1 MKKLALVLV
10 MLLIF
15 TTACAE
21 GLDFASMDDATLHSI
36 VDGARNELAK
46 RELNTG
52 ENTVLFEQEGVS
64 VYLTGEYE
72 TKEYDTVYLSLKA
85 VVVNDSDK
93 TVWIST
99 DSLSVNGWDV
109 YSYGLPDTTAGKKQK
124 CELEFCISDAEI
136 SSYDEVEEI
145 EVVFSLVDSDTYE
158 TFSTTEPII
167 IHF

>member
-1 MKKLALVLV
+1 MKKLALILV
-10 MLLIF
+10 MLLVF
-15 TTACAE
+15 ASACAE

-36 VDGARNELAK
+36 VDSARNELTK
-46 RELNTG
+46 RELNAG
-52 ENTVLFEQEGVS
+52 ENTVLFEQEGVT

-72 TKEYDTVYLSLKA
+72 TEEYDTVYLSLNA
-85 VVVNDSDK
+85 VIVNDSDK

-136 SSYDEVEEI
+136 SSYDELEEI

-158 TFSTTEPII
+158 TFSTTEPIVLR
-167 IHF
+167 F

>member
-1 MKKLALVLV
+1 MKKLALILV
-10 MLLIF
+10 MLLVF
-15 TTACAE
+15 ASACAE

-36 VDGARNELAK
+36 VDSARNELTK
-46 RELNTG
+46 RELNAG
-52 ENTVLFEQEGVS
+52 ENTVLFEQEGVT

-72 TKEYDTVYLSLKA
+72 TEEYDTVYLSLNA
-85 VVVNDSDK
+85 VIVNDSDK

-136 SSYDEVEEI
+136 SSYDELEEI

-158 TFSTTEPII
+158 TFSTTEPIVL
-167 IHF
+167 HF